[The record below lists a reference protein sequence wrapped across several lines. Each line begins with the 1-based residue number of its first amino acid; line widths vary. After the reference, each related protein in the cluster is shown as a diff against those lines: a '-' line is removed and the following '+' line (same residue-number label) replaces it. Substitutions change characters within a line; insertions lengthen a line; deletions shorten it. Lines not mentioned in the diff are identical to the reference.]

1 MTKSGQG
8 SSSHQSYS
16 RATGHHHQSKGPRKG
31 KKTAGKRRLNY
42 CGAGAGAGVGDGGP
56 GGRSAGHAFGNK
68 TAKENAFKAGYR
80 KTGKSAAPKPFMM
93 DGEVVPKLD
102 QK

>member
-1 MTKSGQG
+1 MTKSGQYQG
-8 SSSHQSYS
+8 SSGHQSYS
-16 RATGHHHQSKGPRKG
+16 RSTGHHAHQSKGPHKG

-42 CGAGAGAGVGDGGP
+42 GGTGGGGP
-56 GGRSAGHAFGNK
+56 GGRNGGHASTFGNK
-68 TAKENAFKAGYR
+68 MAKENAFKAGYR
-80 KTGKSAAPKPFMM
+80 KAAGKPAAPKPFMM

>member
-1 MTKSGQG
+1 MTKSGQYQG
-8 SSSHQSYS
+8 SSSHHSYS
-16 RATGHHHQSKGPRKG
+16 RATGHHHQSKGPHKG
-31 KKTAGKRRLNY
+31 KKTTGKRRLNY
-42 CGAGAGAGVGDGGP
+42 GGTGAGGGGP
-56 GGRSAGHAFGNK
+56 GGRSGGHNFGSK

-80 KTGKSAAPKPFMM
+80 KGTGKPAAPKPFMM

>member
-1 MTKSGQG
+1 MTKSGQYQG

-16 RATGHHHQSKGPRKG
+16 RATGHVHQSKGPHKG

-42 CGAGAGAGVGDGGP
+42 GGAGAGSRGGEH
-56 GGRSAGHAFGNK
+56 SFGNR

-80 KTGKSAAPKPFMM
+80 KAAPRPFMM

>member
-1 MTKSGQG
+1 MTKSGQYQG

-16 RATGHHHQSKGPRKG
+16 RATGHVHQSKGPHKG
-31 KKTAGKRRLNY
+31 KKTVGKRRLNY
-42 CGAGAGAGVGDGGP
+42 AGGGGGAGGTSGG
-56 GGRSAGHAFGNK
+56 HNFGNK
-68 TAKENAFKAGYR
+68 TTKENAFKAGYR
-80 KTGKSAAPKPFMM
+80 KTGKAAAAPKPFMM

>member
-1 MTKSGQG
+1 MTKSGQYQG

-16 RATGHHHQSKGPRKG
+16 RATGHVHQSKGPHKG

-42 CGAGAGAGVGDGGP
+42 GGAGAGGRGGEH
-56 GGRSAGHAFGNK
+56 SFGNR

-80 KTGKSAAPKPFMM
+80 KTTGKPAAPKPFMM

>member
-1 MTKSGQG
+1 MTKSGQYQG

-16 RATGHHHQSKGPRKG
+16 RATGHAHQSKGPHKG

-42 CGAGAGAGVGDGGP
+42 GGAGGGAGGG
-56 GGRSAGHAFGNK
+56 GGGGEHSFGNK

-80 KTGKSAAPKPFMM
+80 KTGKPAAPKPFMM

>member
-1 MTKSGQG
+1 MTKSGQYQG
-8 SSSHQSYS
+8 SSGHQYS
-16 RATGHHHQSKGPRKG
+16 RSTGHHDHQSKGPHKG

-42 CGAGAGAGVGDGGP
+42 GGTGGGGP
-56 GGRSAGHAFGNK
+56 GGRNGGHASTFGNK

-80 KTGKSAAPKPFMM
+80 KAAGKPAATKPFMM

>member
-1 MTKSGQG
+1 MTKTQHQG
-8 SSSHQSYS
+8 NSHHSYS
-16 RATGHHHQSKGPRKG
+16 RATGHHQSKGPHKASC
-31 KKTAGKRRLNY
+31 TAGKRRLNY
-42 CGAGAGAGVGDGGP
+42 GAGGGGAC
-56 GGRSAGHAFGNK
+56 GRSGDRNFGNK

-80 KTGKSAAPKPFMM
+80 KTGKVSAPKPFMM